1 MSTQRPNHARTVA
14 GRRGCH
20 RRASWPP
27 SLSLGRQPTMRA
39 SVFTLLLVGILAAV
53 GCSHSGDFGGFFVAE
68 VTRYGGHTITNATLP
83 RLDARWTV
91 KADSN
96 GFTVQV
102 RGVPF
107 ATVDSFMHQ
116 AFGPPKVS
124 ADANLDGQ
132 PQRVWAAVDVGV
144 AVQCIGRPDGVEIV
158 CLKAGSMPF
167 SGGR

>member
-1 MSTQRPNHARTVA
+1 MSTQRPNHARTAA

-116 AFGPPKVS
+116 ALDRRRFQRTRILMASRSECGRQLTLVLLFSVSDGP
-124 ADANLDGQ
+124 
-132 PQRVWAAVDVGV
+132 V
-144 AVQCIGRPDGVEIV
+144 A
-158 CLKAGSMPF
+158 
-167 SGGR
+167 